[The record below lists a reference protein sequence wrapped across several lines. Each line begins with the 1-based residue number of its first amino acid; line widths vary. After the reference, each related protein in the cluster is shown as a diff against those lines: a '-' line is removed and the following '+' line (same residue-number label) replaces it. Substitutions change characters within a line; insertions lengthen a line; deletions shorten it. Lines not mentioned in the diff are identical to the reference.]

1 MKKITI
7 LLTVILITAITV
19 NAQKKKD
26 PRYEHH
32 FKVPESI
39 TTDEYTLSFSDI
51 QSQAEFCKMAVKVTN
66 NTNDFLIFR
75 KGKSQKY
82 VFLRVCLD
90 ISIKYRCSS
99 QNAQNFHKFLKLIFQ
114 QNIVTLWFLKKKYGG
129 GQFLFTLGFFFG
141 KLQVS
146 I

>member
-1 MKKITI
+1 MKKIALLITTI
-7 LLTVILITAITV
+7 LILAITV

-66 NTNDFLIFR
+66 NTNDFLIFSLSFIEFR
-75 KGKSQKY
+75 
-82 VFLRVCLD
+82 
-90 ISIKYRCSS
+90 
-99 QNAQNFHKFLKLIFQ
+99 
-114 QNIVTLWFLKKKYGG
+114 
-129 GQFLFTLGFFFG
+129 
-141 KLQVS
+141 
-146 I
+146 